1 MNPTADSDT
10 SLAFVIGRIEEEAMR
25 SGQLLSDEQRFL
37 LNHLPNN
44 SAFPIW
50 NNADPEWPA
59 VLIPRDAAFERLCA
73 VAGAAHNSDAR
84 LNPAST
90 LDWEFAVAVLKLNRH
105 PMSWLWSWTSM
116 KERRPWWDRWL
127 LVAAALLVIIGFIA
141 LILIAG
147 NDPWTRFQWIGIGAG
162 CTAILILLQFA
173 SGRIEERQLKQIIER
188 CRRRPAFRHTSP

>member
-1 MNPTADSDT
+1 
-10 SLAFVIGRIEEEAMR
+10 MR

-50 NNADPEWPA
+50 NSADPEWPA

-105 PMSWLWSWTSM
+105 PMSWLWRWTSM

-147 NDPWTRFQWIGIGAG
+147 NDPWTRFQWGEAVEANHREVP
-162 CTAILILLQFA
+162 TESRF
-173 SGRIEERQLKQIIER
+173 
-188 CRRRPAFRHTSP
+188 PAHQPLTIVRLPFYQQGPMVG